1 MRLARRTLIASTL
14 ALPAVARA
22 QAAWP
27 TRTIRL
33 VVPFPPAG
41 TTDIV
46 ARIIAE
52 PLGRALGQTVV
63 IENRGGAGGNLGADL
78 VAKADPDG
86 YTLLMTTI
94 GTGAINYALYPQL
107 PWKPSDLAA
116 VSLITTVPNVI
127 FVANSTPAKTLQELV
142 ALAKSKP
149 GELSI
154 GSSGSGT
161 SLHMTGE
168 LLKLVTGIDMI
179 HVPFRGAGPMLTEV
193 IAGRVNAA
201 VDNLPSALGH
211 IKDGRLRALAVTE
224 PKRSPALPDVP
235 TTAEAG
241 FPQVEATA
249 WFGIQAPA
257 RTPRAVIDRIAAAGN
272 QIVHDPAIAAKIRE
286 QGGEPVGG
294 TAESFEKFIAAEIA
308 KWADVV
314 KRSGAKV
321 E

>member
-1 MRLARRTLIASTL
+1 MKLSRRSIAAGALAMPLI
-14 ALPAVARA
+14 ARA
-22 QAAWP
+22 QSWP
-27 TRTIRL
+27 ARTIRL

-41 TTDIV
+41 TTDII
-46 ARIIAE
+46 ARIVAE
-52 PLGRALGQTVV
+52 PLGQALGQTVV
-63 IENRGGAGGNLGADL
+63 IENRGGAAGNLGADL

-107 PWKPSDLAA
+107 PWKPSDLTA

-127 FVANSTPAKTLQELV
+127 MSANALPVKTLGELV

-149 GELSI
+149 GELTI
-154 GSSGSGT
+154 GSSGNGT

-179 HVPFRGAGPMLTEV
+179 HVPFRGAGPMLTEL
-193 IAGRVNAA
+193 IAGRVDAA

-211 IKDGRLRALAVTE
+211 IKDGRVRALAVTE
-224 PKRSPALPDVP
+224 TKRAPTLPDVP

-241 FPQVEATA
+241 LPQVEATA

-257 RTPRAVIDRIAAAGN
+257 RTPPEII
-272 QIVHDPAIAAKIRE
+272 AKIAEASDKVAHMPETAEKIRQ
-286 QGGEPVGG
+286 QGGAPVGG
-294 TAESFEKFIAAEIA
+294 TAESFQTFIDAEIR

-314 KRSGAKV
+314 KRAGTKI